1 MGNFKSEAEL
11 LTRRRIAYLIQR
23 GEEEMRI
30 IKDIKA
36 RLLREGIEDND
47 DWKNKL
53 LKQPEEEK

>member
-11 LTRRRIAYLIQR
+11 LTRRRIASLIQR

-47 DWKNKL
+47 DWKNEL
-53 LKQPEEEK
+53 LEPSSEE